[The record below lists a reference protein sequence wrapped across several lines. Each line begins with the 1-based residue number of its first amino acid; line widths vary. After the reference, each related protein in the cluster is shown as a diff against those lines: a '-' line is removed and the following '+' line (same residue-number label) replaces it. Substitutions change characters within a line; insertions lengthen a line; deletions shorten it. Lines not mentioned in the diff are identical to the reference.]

1 MTDGKY
7 PSPQLNL
14 EGRIAELER
23 ALAAEEKRSGEL
35 VDRLEKARQGKEPD
49 FCFDPDEWEF
59 TCDWADRNEVHGHG
73 EALQGSEPMKIAT
86 LIRGPSKWVADVPI
100 TWDVDGEPDET
111 EIQWFDS
118 EDEARAA
125 ASLRPEGS
133 TDGR

>member
-1 MTDGKY
+1 MSEESKT
-7 PSPQLNL
+7 PPPESHL

-49 FCFDPDEWEF
+49 FCYDPEEWEF
-59 TCDWADRNEVHGHG
+59 TCDWAERDQVHGHG
-73 EALQGSEPMKIAT
+73 EALEGSEPMKVAT
-86 LIRGPSKWVADVPI
+86 LIRGPSKWVADVLI

-118 EDEARAA
+118 EEEARAA
-125 ASLRPEGS
+125 AYLKPEVS
-133 TDGR
+133 ADE